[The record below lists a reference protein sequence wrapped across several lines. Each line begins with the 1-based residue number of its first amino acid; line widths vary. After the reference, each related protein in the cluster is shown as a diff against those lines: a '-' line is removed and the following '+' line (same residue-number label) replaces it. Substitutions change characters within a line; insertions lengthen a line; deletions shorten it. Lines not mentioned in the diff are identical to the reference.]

1 MKNILG
7 INLQDL
13 LKEAVKESVG
23 DIVSSKGSDNEKLKQ
38 KQAAHSMKSFKAS
51 KKSKQGI
58 DKEENSG
65 TAVDEDEGESGLI
78 NKKKSSEETPDVDL
92 PAIIDLIGS
101 IRSGRSLKDRDV
113 LKDFK
118 IYFKRLNGNERL
130 ALYAFLTGISKIMLA
145 PESED
150 LDKVKKPSSDPYS
163 VQMDREIKKKKKP
176 DSDTNSS
183 DKKDDD
189 TPIMIGEAQDKTG
202 ILRKLKVYRQ

>member
-38 KQAAHSMKSFKAS
+38 KQAAHAMKSFKAA

-58 DKEENSG
+58 DKDEDKTG
-65 TAVDEDEGESGLI
+65 TAVDEDEDTAGLI
-78 NKKKSSEETPDVDL
+78 NKKSSSEETPDVDL

-101 IRSGRSLKDRDV
+101 IRSGRSLKDKDV

-150 LDKVKKPSSDPYS
+150 LEKVKKPSSDPYS
-163 VQMDREIKKKKKP
+163 VQMDREIEKKKS
-176 DSDTNSS
+176 DSDSKSS
-183 DKKDDD
+183 SKKSDD
-189 TPIMIGEAQDKTG
+189 TPIMIGEAQDKTD
-202 ILRKLKVYRQ
+202 ILRKLRVYR

>member
-7 INLQDL
+7 INLQEL

-23 DIVSSKGSDNEKLKQ
+23 EVVGSDNEKLKQ
-38 KQAAHSMKSFKAS
+38 KQAAASMKNFHAS

-58 DKEENSG
+58 DKSETNDG
-65 TAVDEDEGESGLI
+65 NAVDEDENPAGLI
-78 NKKKSSEETPDVDL
+78 NKKVTANETPDADL

-101 IRSGRSLKDRDV
+101 IRSGRSLKDKDV

-145 PESED
+145 PEAED
-150 LDKVKKPSSDPYS
+150 VQKVKKPSSDPYS
-163 VQMDREIKKKKKP
+163 VKMDREIEKKKKS
-176 DSDTNSS
+176 DSGKNKSS
-183 DKKDDD
+183 KKSDD
-189 TPIMIGEAQDKTG
+189 TPIMIGEAQDKSA
-202 ILRKLKVYRQ
+202 IIRRLKSYQ